1 MQRRCSAPPFALLM
15 QVLLSYYWM
24 TGLQLC
30 HSRTTIPALT
40 VDNTAILN
48 VTGLPG
54 VSSSWTDSYSVGT
67 ACYCSTTFDHDI
79 DEFVVVVDTGPSTA
93 VSNSSNSG
101 SQPQNLTI
109 REVCELLGP
118 GPGKDGRPVY
128 NDIQCGNGPANTAG
142 DESDCPGRTD
152 HGQEGCKY
160 IGPKWNFLSNA
171 TTVPDRN
178 TTTVPDRK

>member
-1 MQRRCSAPPFALLM
+1 
-15 QVLLSYYWM
+15 V
-24 TGLQLC
+24 
-30 HSRTTIPALT
+30 PALT

-54 VSSSWTDSYSVGT
+54 VSSSWTDSYSVGN
-67 ACYCSTTFDHDI
+67 ACYCSTTFDHGI
-79 DEFVVVVDTGPSTA
+79 GEFVVVVDTGPSTA
-93 VSNSSNSG
+93 VGNSSNSG

-160 IGPKWNFLSNA
+160 IGPKWKFFSTT